1 MTLLESGLEQVF
13 QGPQALQAWLDRN
26 PDSLKPEFLTAVKQY
41 ALEARQQGAHNAA
54 LAAYLLAGSLYM
66 RNGDVHGVLS
76 SQLNQ
81 AEVMF
86 FTAETTEAYEK
97 AYSLSAKVADKA
109 LQESLADLV
118 FWALGLAA
126 DSAYF
131 ASEVASNGA
140 IRGRWLQIAIDALL
154 KMEPLTPPMDETAL
168 WHRFVSSLVVI
179 YQSIG
184 EHQWGSETA
193 AVEMKLHRL
202 AALAERL
209 IPLRFTF
216 DDPEKTLHTARHLSE
231 LSKRYGSIP
240 AAEARLKAIY
250 QTGKSDK
257 WIEP

>member
-1 MTLLESGLEQVF
+1 MTLLESGLHEVF
-13 QGPQALQAWLDRN
+13 QGPQAVQAWLDRT
-26 PDSLKPEFLTAVKQY
+26 PEALKPEFLTAVKQY
-41 ALEARQQGAHNAA
+41 ALEARQNGARNTA
-54 LAAYLLAGSLYM
+54 LAAYLLAGSLYT
-66 RNGDVHGVLS
+66 RSGDVHGVMS

-97 AYSLSAKVADKA
+97 AYALSEKVSDKA

-118 FWALGLAA
+118 FWALGVAA

-131 ASEVASNGA
+131 GSEAASNDA
-140 IRGRWLQIAIDALL
+140 IRRQWLQIAMDALL
-154 KMEPLTPPMDETAL
+154 KIEPLTPPMDETAL
-168 WHRFVSSLVVI
+168 WRRFVSSLVVI

-193 AVEMKLHRL
+193 AVEAKLRRL

-209 IPLRFTF
+209 VPLRFTF
-216 DDPEKTLHTARHLSE
+216 DDPERTLHIARHLSE
-231 LSKRYGSIP
+231 LSKRYGSTA